1 MTTITS
7 PIPTEAVRSAVH
19 ADSALS
25 NAPAAAALLAAGI
38 GSAVLGIMTVLDESS
53 PKGKLFDKWLNW
65 YPPVGPLSGKT
76 LSAVIAYALSWVL
89 LAVLLR
95 GKSVR
100 LGRWIAATFA
110 LVGVGLLCTFP
121 EFFDLFAP
129 KQ

>member
-1 MTTITS
+1 MTNVTS
-7 PIPTEAVRSAVH
+7 PTTTAANSTRSSESSIA
-19 ADSALS
+19 SG
-25 NAPAAAALLAAGI
+25 PAAAALLAAGI
-38 GSAVLGIMTVLDESS
+38 GCAALGLMTVLDEAS

-65 YPPVGPLSGKT
+65 YAPVGPLSGKT
-76 LSAVIAYALSWVL
+76 LVAVIAYVAAWVV

-95 GKSVR
+95 GKDVR

-110 LVGVGLLCTFP
+110 LVGLGLLCTFP